1 MFFFSNTKF
10 NLNGKGVIHGMPNIS
25 AKELSALED
34 LLAYEQVAVKKY
46 RTIASTTADPIIKGK
61 CEQIAG
67 KHQEHYN
74 KLLTFLN

>member
-1 MFFFSNTKF
+1 
-10 NLNGKGVIHGMPNIS
+10 MPNVT

-34 LLAYEQVAVKKY
+34 LLGYEQVVVKKY
-46 RTIASTTADPIIKGK
+46 RTIASTTTDPVIKSK